1 MQPFRPVA
9 LADAVVALDLL
20 GAEHEQAL
28 LLAASGARDTYG
40 LTRVPATA
48 EEMRAYIEV
57 ALAERAR
64 GVSLPFATRDAVT
77 GRVVGSTRFMAIEH
91 WTWPPHAGP
100 LGAARQ
106 RSPEQVDAVEIGS
119 TWLSPGAQRTAV
131 NTHAKLLVLTHAFE
145 AWEVHRVTLKTDARN
160 ARSRAAIER
169 IRRPVGPATPSPLA
183 HQPYSSAMAWDV
195 DGIGGKRAPR
205 APRCSSGER
214 SRPPKRGS

>member
-20 GAEHEQAL
+20 GTEHEQAL
-28 LLAASGARDTYG
+28 LLAASGARDTYD

-48 EEMRAYIEV
+48 EETRAYIEV
-57 ALAERAR
+57 ALAEQAR

-100 LGAARQ
+100 LGATRQ

-119 TWLSPGAQRTAV
+119 TWLAPGAQRTAI
-131 NTHAKLLVLTHAFE
+131 NTHAKLLMLTHAFE
-145 AWEVHRVTLKTDARN
+145 TWEVHRVTLKTDARN

-169 IRRPVGPATPSPLA
+169 IGGRLDGVLRAHMPAFDGAVRDTAFFSILRQEWPGVRQRLRER
-183 HQPYSSAMAWDV
+183 AMRA
-195 DGIGGKRAPR
+195 GG
-205 APRCSSGER
+205 
-214 SRPPKRGS
+214 